1 MHKNL
6 HKTELQKIQGE
17 IRRKIL
23 IVDTDITLSKTGQ
36 ADKYVRI

>member
-17 IRRKIL
+17 IWRKIV
-23 IVDTDITLSKTGQ
+23 IVDTNITLSKTGQ
-36 ADKYVRI
+36 VDKYVSL